1 MAIDVVAAARVEP
14 EAAEDV
20 TSRIVGASRSGR
32 DAPKG
37 APRKE
42 VWMTDPTLTTLLLL
56 LLVVLAIK
64 R

>member
-1 MAIDVVAAARVEP
+1 MPPRGD
-14 EAAEDV
+14 
-20 TSRIVGASRSGR
+20 
-32 DAPKG
+32 
-37 APRKE
+37 PRKE

>member
-1 MAIDVVAAARVEP
+1 MASD
-14 EAAEDV
+14 
-20 TSRIVGASRSGR
+20 
-32 DAPKG
+32 PKG
-37 APRKE
+37 GLRKE

>member
-1 MAIDVVAAARVEP
+1 VLAHTLRGERSEGHVI
-14 EAAEDV
+14 
-20 TSRIVGASRSGR
+20 SRIVGASCFGR
-32 DAPKG
+32 DAPRG
-37 APRKE
+37 GPRKE